1 MSCFLEP
8 FKKVVPEDNMG
19 KVEDF
24 MKEVMENLPSLTFTS
39 SLLST
44 LTSGIPFDSY
54 LNLALLAMILYFTF
68 GIIFYIFK
76 MVIINP
82 ALNTLLWIMAFIMY
96 VMKRVFLGLLVA
108 TIIYFFSQLTSEQ
121 VSRTCAYVLILIHLL
136 MLNVEFFYMLL
147 HI

>member
-1 MSCFLEP
+1 
-8 FKKVVPEDNMG
+8 
-19 KVEDF
+19 
-24 MKEVMENLPSLTFTS
+24 
-39 SLLST
+39 
-44 LTSGIPFDSY
+44 
-54 LNLALLAMILYFTF
+54 MILYFTF